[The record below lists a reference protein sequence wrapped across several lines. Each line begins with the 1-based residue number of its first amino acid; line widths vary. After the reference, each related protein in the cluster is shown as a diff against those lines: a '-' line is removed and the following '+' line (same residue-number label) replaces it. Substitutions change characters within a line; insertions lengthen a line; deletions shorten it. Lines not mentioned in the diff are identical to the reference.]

1 VLNAR
6 SIAVATGTYSLS
18 QLQKHS
24 PDVLLEDLSQAETV
38 LREILKTSTT

>member
-6 SIAVATGTYSLS
+6 SIAVATGTYSMRELR
-18 QLQKHS
+18 KHQ
-24 PDVLLEDLSQAETV
+24 PDVLLEDLSQPETV